1 MRFEPQVKVSVCV
14 CLFVYVSKA
23 CSGLTHLNAGRVPQ
37 LSDRSLRSVLRYCPG
52 LLLLDLRECPL
63 VTAEAAAAAR
73 AARGGRLSVLSEPGP

>member
-1 MRFEPQVKVSVCV
+1 MRFEPQVKVCV
-14 CLFVYVSKA
+14 CLSVCLVVKA

-73 AARGGRLSVLSEPGP
+73 AARGGRLSVLSEPGL